1 VSIMIIANYN
11 HYYGMESL
19 MKKYIVELTSEE
31 RKGLEAVINA
41 DRMAAHKRKHAQMLL
56 KADQGSQGSRW
67 PDLKI
72 AEAFD
77 CHMTT
82 VENLRKRFVEHG
94 LDKAMDHGNLGSYR
108 AKKFDGVAEAHLI
121 ATACSSAPEGRNRW
135 TVRLLAD
142 EMVSLGI
149 VDSCGKTT
157 VHNTLKKTNLSL
169 T

>member
-1 VSIMIIANYN
+1 
-11 HYYGMESL
+11 

-31 RKGLEAVINA
+31 RKELTAIIQAE
-41 DRMAAHKRKHAQMLL
+41 RMAAHKRRHARILL
-56 KADQGSQGSRW
+56 KADQGHEG
-67 PDLKI
+67 PDWKDVDI
-72 AEAFD
+72 ANAFD
-77 CHMTT
+77 CTIKS
-82 VENLRKRFVEHG
+82 VERLRKRLVEYGLDAAMEHG
-94 LDKAMDHGNLGSYR
+94 NRGAYR
-108 AKKFDGVAEAHLI
+108 VKKLDGVAEAHLI

-149 VDSCGKTT
+149 VDSCSKTT

>member
-1 VSIMIIANYN
+1 MRQ
-11 HYYGMESL
+11 L
-19 MKKYIVELTSEE
+19 YIVEVTSEE
-31 RKGLEAVINA
+31 RIVLETVINA

-56 KADQGSQGSRW
+56 KTDQGSHGPGWS
-67 PDLKI
+67 DIKI

-77 CHMTT
+77 CHRTT
-82 VENLRKRFVEHG
+82 VENLRKRYVEHG
-94 LDKAMDHGNLGSYR
+94 LEKAMGHGNRGSYR

-135 TVRLLAD
+135 TVILLAD

-149 VDSCGKTT
+149 VDSCSKTT
-157 VHNTLKKTNLSL
+157 VHSTLKKMNLSL